1 MLASKSLALI
11 CILKT
16 IINTKKLIFQ
26 NNFCILG
33 PQITLLQHIVEENL
47 ILLYYLPKEI
57 IIISITKPHSPA
69 AACGV
74 GLLQFKK
81 VVSIFCTGVFNRTHA
96 TNCWFYTYICT
107 WLFFFYFFY
116 SVLDIGKPFHRK
128 SSLESFVVSLSTLAL
143 LDDGLQN
150 RISSILL
157 FPKRSIHWLILTY

>member
-96 TNCWFYTYICT
+96 TNCWCYTYICT
-107 WLFFFYFFY
+107 WLFFFYFF
-116 SVLDIGKPFHRK
+116 LFCIGYWQAFSPKVKFGKFCCQPVNSGPSRRWLAKPHK
-128 SSLESFVVSLSTLAL
+128 
-143 LDDGLQN
+143 
-150 RISSILL
+150 
-157 FPKRSIHWLILTY
+157 